1 MTPVGR
7 VITRQV
13 LAARRRL
20 LLGLLED
27 LPSDERACFARPT
40 ERLLAQVPDSR
51 VDPWRTCRTCEHDC
65 AVDRPARSAAQSP
78 PPGREAMAA
87 AAWVL
92 LSVSAGT
99 IAQAVTGIGLVLVC
113 GPVLLSMVERVPQTA
128 CDSP

>member
-1 MTPVGR
+1 
-7 VITRQV
+7 
-13 LAARRRL
+13 
-20 LLGLLED
+20 
-27 LPSDERACFARPT
+27 
-40 ERLLAQVPDSR
+40 
-51 VDPWRTCRTCEHDC
+51 
-65 AVDRPARSAAQSP
+65 
-78 PPGREAMAA
+78 MAA

>member
-51 VDPWRTCRTCEHDC
+51 STPGGRAAPVSMIVPWIGL
-65 AVDRPARSAAQSP
+65 
-78 PPGREAMAA
+78 PGRQRSLRRRGVKMAA

-92 LSVSAGT
+92 VSVSAGT
-99 IAQAVTGIGLVLVC
+99 LAQAVTGIGLVLVC